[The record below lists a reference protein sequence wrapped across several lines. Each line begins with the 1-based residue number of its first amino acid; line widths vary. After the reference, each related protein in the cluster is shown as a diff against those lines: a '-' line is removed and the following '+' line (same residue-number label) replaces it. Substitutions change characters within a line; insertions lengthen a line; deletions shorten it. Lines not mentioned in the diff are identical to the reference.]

1 MNHILSLFFP
11 IGYNRHME
19 MNQETIRFI
28 KEREEKLGAPITFR
42 TYSTWYG
49 KVGGE
54 LREYG
59 VFLYSDGKTLVYEDF
74 DRNPQI
80 LGIPI
85 HAKNKPEYIKLEY
98 SFPLSDIKGID
109 QVTRSSAE
117 KAMKTLKD
125 ISRSPSALSRFFR
138 RLVTR
143 VILSDGSVLFFEL
156 IDHKAF
162 KDMVI
167 KSRSINGSV

>member
-19 MNQETIRFI
+19 MNQETVRFI

-80 LGIPI
+80 LG
-85 HAKNKPEYIKLEY
+85 N

-117 KAMKTLKD
+117 KAVKAMKD

-167 KSRSINGSV
+167 ESRSINGSV